1 VRPRVPEAVG
11 VVFNAGG
18 HVQEFD
24 PDGLELAWN
33 DRVICHTQR
42 GREYGRVVVPPRP
55 LDAPREPP
63 LRRVLRRATP
73 QDEQERRRHRE
84 LAERAMRAFKRAN
97 RAQELGAKAFAAETT
112 LDGGRVVVTFGAEE
126 RLDLR
131 AVAQQLSREVGAR
144 VDLRQVGPR
153 EGARLIGGGGM
164 CGEELCCTR
173 FPSHENPIT
182 LRMAKD
188 QDLPM
193 NPGRITGLC
202 GRLRCCLAFEHPL
215 YRAFRDR
222 APAVGRSVDTPRGRG
237 VVRAFRVPADAVVV
251 RLEGADADE
260 EFRLDD
266 VRERARGGPA
276 GE

>member
-1 VRPRVPEAVG
+1 MPIVVG
-11 VVFNAGG
+11 VVFSQGG
-18 HVQEFD
+18 QVYPFD

-33 DRVICHTQR
+33 ERVICNTPR
-42 GREYGRVVVPPRP
+42 GREYGRVVQPNHEVGPETLYAP
-55 LDAPREPP
+55 LKKV
-63 LRRVLRRATP
+63 LRRVSA
-73 QDEQERRRHRE
+73 QDEETRRLQRE
-84 LAERAMRAFKRAN
+84 QAKRAMTLFKQTIRDRGIAV
-97 RAQELGAKAFAAETT
+97 KPFAAEKTF
-112 LDGGRVVVTFGAEE
+112 DGGRVVLTFGAEE
-126 RLDLR
+126 KTDLR
-131 AVAQQLSREVGAR
+131 ELGHELAR
-144 VDLRQVGPR
+144 DLGFRLELRQVGTR

-188 QDLPM
+188 QELPM

-222 APAVGRSVDTPRGRG
+222 APAVGRSVDTPGGRG
-237 VVRAFRVPADAVVV
+237 VVRAYRVPTDAVVV
-251 RLEGADADE
+251 RVDGADADE

-266 VRERARGGPA
+266 VRERGRQPA
-276 GE
+276 E